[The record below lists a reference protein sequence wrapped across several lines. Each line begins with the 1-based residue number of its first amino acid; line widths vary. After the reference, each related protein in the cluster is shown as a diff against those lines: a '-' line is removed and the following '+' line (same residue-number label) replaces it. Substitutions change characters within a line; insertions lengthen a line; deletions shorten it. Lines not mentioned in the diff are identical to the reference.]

1 MAETTQLTRHIESY
15 VDVSCSSDQQGAGLD
30 SIVAL
35 LNNDVITISSLVRD
49 MEMYLTTTDN
59 VIRARGTLLLGEAL
73 MKLCSKPLESATVH
87 SLMTFFAE
95 RLADWRALRGAL
107 VGCLALMRRNSCGVV
122 NADDAVMVAK
132 SYIKCLQVQSL
143 AQHDRK
149 LSFELLECLLERHPH
164 VVTSVPDFDFVYKIC
179 EDIDGEKDP
188 QCLMLTF
195 HIVELLVK
203 AHPVSSGPVSNDIS
217 ELFNILSCYFPI
229 HFTHPKAEDGHVG
242 KDDLSTALMM
252 AFSAT
257 PLFEPF
263 VVPLLLEKLSSS
275 LPSAKVDSLKFLNY
289 CAQKYGRDRM
299 AKHAIAIW
307 SSLKDTIYT
316 TIPESP
322 LSFTTESLDSQ
333 DAKENE
339 IFTEAFGLLEKI
351 ISLDEDNGSFVSLI
365 IGDDDINTVFNTV
378 SSYNSYEETPI
389 ENKQK
394 LLVIGHILY
403 VSARSSISSCK
414 RIVECFLPRLLE
426 DLELSLDRASRCF
439 DSNSNVLSRKTTF
452 GSLYLSIELLKA
464 CRDLGMNKEDLA
476 WKIDS
481 QNGNWCRLLQ
491 CLCGP
496 LSGTLSS
503 ILVKYKNEPENDVY
517 LHLAVRGLEV
527 LALLPGVCLLI
538 PDSTFEDI
546 LVKLVSIVVEDSS
559 NIILWRLALKAL
571 VHIATF
577 IHKSD
582 EPDKQMRYMNIVV
595 EKFVPLVSSI
605 EFNLPFPLKLE
616 ALSHVSRSNR
626 KYMLRILL
634 QLEEVISTSL
644 IAVYVEGNLSLA
656 KTTCQLLECYSSEM
670 IPWMQTNEGSEEVL
684 LKFVFNIWKTIED
697 AMPLTIAVNDKEL
710 LDAMIKVMKLSVAC
724 CSVDSQN
731 IIVDKAYSAVSTITS
746 FPLKESSSIL
756 PVKELKETQVVD
768 KLSNRDEL
776 VLALFASVI
785 IGLHPQA
792 QVPNLRAI
800 AHLFSVLL
808 FKDNVTAA
816 QAYGSL
822 VNKLNP
828 KSKTTDDL
836 GMFTIEQA
844 VDVVLSKESLASF
857 EQVIACYSGSDRIY
871 NGTGTS
877 PDYLCLGPANHGLR
891 QTHAIA
897 ELAWI
902 GKGLLMRGHE
912 RVKDVVMVLLKC
924 LLDYASTSSL
934 PLKQDSTDI
943 SYEVKVCPSVAESA
957 ADAFQILISDSDL
970 CLNRK
975 FHATVRP
982 IYKQRFFSTMR
993 PILESLIV
1001 ESKSSFTRRLL
1012 YRAFVHVI
1020 SDTPLVAI
1028 LNDAG
1033 KLVSLLVDGI
1043 SSLSKDASD
1052 KDVLYSLL
1060 LVLSGILTDNSG
1072 QEAVLENAHI
1082 LVNCLVDL
1090 IMYPH
1095 RMLVR
1100 ETAIQCLTAMS
1111 QLPYAKIYPR
1121 RVQVLQAVS
1130 KALDDPK
1137 RVVRQEAVKCRQAW
1151 GSIA

>member
-1 MAETTQLTRHIESY
+1 MAEPTQLTRHIESY

-229 HFTHPKAEDGHVG
+229 HFTHPKAEDGNVG

-316 TIPESP
+316 TKPESP

-333 DAKENE
+333 DAKENK

-378 SSYNSYEETPI
+378 SSYNSYEETSI

-403 VSARSSISSCK
+403 VSAKSSISSCK

-426 DLELSLDRASRCF
+426 DLELSLDRASPCF
-439 DSNSNVLSRKTTF
+439 NSNSNVLSRKTTF

-503 ILVKYKNEPENDVY
+503 ILVKYKNGPENDVY

-527 LALLPGVCLLI
+527 LALLPEVCLLI

-559 NIILWRLALKAL
+559 NILLWRLALKAL

-595 EKFVPLVSSI
+595 EKFVPLV
-605 EFNLPFPLKLE
+605 
-616 ALSHVSRSNR
+616 
-626 KYMLRILL
+626 
-634 QLEEVISTSL
+634 
-644 IAVYVEGNLSLA
+644 EGNLSVA

-670 IPWMQTNEGSEEVL
+670 IPWYMQTNEGSEEAL
-684 LKFVFNIWKTIED
+684 LKFVLNIWKTIED
-697 AMPLTIAVNDKEL
+697 AMPLTVTVNDKEL

-731 IIVDKAYSAVSTITS
+731 VIVDKAYSAVSTITS
-746 FPLKESSSIL
+746 FPLK
-756 PVKELKETQVVD
+756 VKELKETQVVD

-844 VDVVLSKESLASF
+844 MDVVLSKESLASF
-857 EQVIACYSGSDRIY
+857 EQ
-871 NGTGTS
+871 
-877 PDYLCLGPANHGLR
+877 
-891 QTHAIA
+891 AIA

-924 LLDYASTSSL
+924 LLDYANSSSL
-934 PLKQDSTDI
+934 PLKQDSSDI
-943 SYEVKVCPSVAESA
+943 SYEVKVSPSVAESA

-975 FHATVRP
+975 FHAIVRP
-982 IYKQRFFSTMR
+982 LYKQRFFSTMR

-1001 ESKSSFTRRLL
+1001 ESKSSFTRRFL

-1090 IMYPH
+1090 ITYPH

-1130 KALDDPK
+1130 KALDDAK

>member
-1 MAETTQLTRHIESY
+1 MAEPTQLTRHIESY

-164 VVTSVPDFDFVYKIC
+164 VVTSVPFDFVYKIC

-229 HFTHPKAEDGHVG
+229 HFTHVSLNSTSCALVYFYHL
-242 KDDLSTALMM
+242 LSM

-316 TIPESP
+316 TKPESP

-333 DAKENE
+333 DAKENK

-378 SSYNSYEETPI
+378 SSYNSYEETSI

-403 VSARSSISSCK
+403 VSAKSSISSCK

-426 DLELSLDRASRCF
+426 DLELSLDRASPCF
-439 DSNSNVLSRKTTF
+439 NSNSNVLSRKTTF

-503 ILVKYKNEPENDVY
+503 ILVKYKNGPENDVY

-527 LALLPGVCLLI
+527 LALLPEVCLLI

-559 NIILWRLALKAL
+559 NILLWRLALKAL

-616 ALSHVSRSNR
+616 ALSHVGRSNR

-644 IAVYVEGNLSLA
+644 IAVYV
-656 KTTCQLLECYSSEM
+656 C
-670 IPWMQTNEGSEEVL
+670 I
-684 LKFVFNIWKTIED
+684 FF
-697 AMPLTIAVNDKEL
+697 
-710 LDAMIKVMKLSVAC
+710 
-724 CSVDSQN
+724 
-731 IIVDKAYSAVSTITS
+731 
-746 FPLKESSSIL
+746 FP
-756 PVKELKETQVVD
+756 Q
-768 KLSNRDEL
+768 
-776 VLALFASVI
+776 
-785 IGLHPQA
+785 
-792 QVPNLRAI
+792 
-800 AHLFSVLL
+800 
-808 FKDNVTAA
+808 
-816 QAYGSL
+816 
-822 VNKLNP
+822 
-828 KSKTTDDL
+828 
-836 GMFTIEQA
+836 
-844 VDVVLSKESLASF
+844 
-857 EQVIACYSGSDRIY
+857 
-871 NGTGTS
+871 
-877 PDYLCLGPANHGLR
+877 
-891 QTHAIA
+891 
-897 ELAWI
+897 
-902 GKGLLMRGHE
+902 
-912 RVKDVVMVLLKC
+912 
-924 LLDYASTSSL
+924 
-934 PLKQDSTDI
+934 
-943 SYEVKVCPSVAESA
+943 
-957 ADAFQILISDSDL
+957 
-970 CLNRK
+970 
-975 FHATVRP
+975 
-982 IYKQRFFSTMR
+982 
-993 PILESLIV
+993 
-1001 ESKSSFTRRLL
+1001 
-1012 YRAFVHVI
+1012 
-1020 SDTPLVAI
+1020 
-1028 LNDAG
+1028 
-1033 KLVSLLVDGI
+1033 
-1043 SSLSKDASD
+1043 
-1052 KDVLYSLL
+1052 
-1060 LVLSGILTDNSG
+1060 
-1072 QEAVLENAHI
+1072 
-1082 LVNCLVDL
+1082 
-1090 IMYPH
+1090 
-1095 RMLVR
+1095 
-1100 ETAIQCLTAMS
+1100 
-1111 QLPYAKIYPR
+1111 
-1121 RVQVLQAVS
+1121 
-1130 KALDDPK
+1130 
-1137 RVVRQEAVKCRQAW
+1137 
-1151 GSIA
+1151 

>member
-1 MAETTQLTRHIESY
+1 MAEPTQLTRHIESY

-229 HFTHPKAEDGHVG
+229 HFTHVSLNSTSCALAQPKAEDGNVG

-316 TIPESP
+316 TKPESP

-333 DAKENE
+333 DAKENK

-378 SSYNSYEETPI
+378 SSYNSYEETSI

-403 VSARSSISSCK
+403 VSAKSSISSCK

-426 DLELSLDRASRCF
+426 DLELSLDRASPCF
-439 DSNSNVLSRKTTF
+439 NSNSNVLSRKTTF

-503 ILVKYKNEPENDVY
+503 ILVKYKNGPENDVY

-527 LALLPGVCLLI
+527 LALLPEVCLLI

-559 NIILWRLALKAL
+559 NILLWRLALKAL

-616 ALSHVSRSNR
+616 ALSHVGRSNR

-644 IAVYVEGNLSLA
+644 IAVYVEGNLSVA

-670 IPWMQTNEGSEEVL
+670 IPWMQTNEGSEEAL
-684 LKFVFNIWKTIED
+684 LKFVLNIWKTIED
-697 AMPLTIAVNDKEL
+697 AMPLTVTVNDKEL

-731 IIVDKAYSAVSTITS
+731 VIVDKAYSAVSTITS
-746 FPLKESSSIL
+746 FPLK
-756 PVKELKETQVVD
+756 VKELKETQVVD

-844 VDVVLSKESLASF
+844 MDVVLSKESLASF
-857 EQVIACYSGSDRIY
+857 EQ
-871 NGTGTS
+871 
-877 PDYLCLGPANHGLR
+877 
-891 QTHAIA
+891 AIA

-924 LLDYASTSSL
+924 LLDYANSSSL
-934 PLKQDSTDI
+934 PLKQDSSDI
-943 SYEVKVCPSVAESA
+943 SYEVKVSPSVAESA

-975 FHATVRP
+975 FHAIVRP
-982 IYKQRFFSTMR
+982 LYKQRFFSTMR

-1001 ESKSSFTRRLL
+1001 ESKSSFTRRFL

-1090 IMYPH
+1090 ITYPH

-1130 KALDDPK
+1130 KALDDAK